1 MKDLKVSAKFN
12 LVLLVARKAQ
22 VTFIA
27 LISRYNEIKN
37 LKVRVLS
44 TVLTCIN
51 INVCYI
57 IILMFVYEKG
67 RKILR

>member
-27 LISRYNEIKN
+27 LISRYNEIK
-37 LKVRVLS
+37 
-44 TVLTCIN
+44 I
-51 INVCYI
+51 
-57 IILMFVYEKG
+57 
-67 RKILR
+67 